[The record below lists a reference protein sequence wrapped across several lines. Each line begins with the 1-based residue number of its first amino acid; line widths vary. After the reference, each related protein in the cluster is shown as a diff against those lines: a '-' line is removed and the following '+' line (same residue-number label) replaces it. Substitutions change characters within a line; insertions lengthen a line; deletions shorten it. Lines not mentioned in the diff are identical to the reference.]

1 MIDNRHCTEKDLR
14 LLEKETNA
22 IKREYIRYPEK
33 LKAYLELVA
42 RFDLNIAQTMRHM
55 ICLAKEPQEV
65 IAIINENYDKLK
77 QNIIVDIFEHR

>member
-22 IKREYIRYPEK
+22 IKRDIIKQPERINV
-33 LKAYLELVA
+33 YLDFIA
-42 RFDLNIAQTMRHM
+42 RFDLGIAQEMRNK
-55 ICLAKEPQEV
+55 LSLSKDTQQV
-65 IAIINENYDKLK
+65 VAIINENFDKLK

>member
-14 LLEKETNA
+14 LLKKETNA

-55 ICLAKEPQEV
+55 ICLTKEPQEV

-77 QNIIVDIFEHR
+77 QNIIIDIFEHR